1 LFQGFGGRYT
11 SRISTEEREIAMLR
25 ILIASGEKAL
35 EAFQASDN
43 PIDASFVAELER
55 IVQRSREELAVLT
68 GDFLKPY

>member
-1 LFQGFGGRYT
+1 
-11 SRISTEEREIAMLR
+11 MLR
-25 ILIASGEKAL
+25 ILIACGEKAL

-43 PIDASFVAELER
+43 PIDTSFVAELER